1 MFTGHLH
8 SFLFAL
14 QVHSITEKLQSKSL
28 TNAGGADAPTSR
40 PGFLRIDDQFQQ
52 APTRSNYDSHIAN
65 ESDRQELL
73 LREQDEGLDDLSA
86 SLTHVGH
93 VGVSIHEELSL
104 QGQLMEKF
112 SEDTDGTASRLDV
125 VQKKLATVMKMAGWK
140 GQVFMIVFLVVL
152 LVILIF
158 LVFSG

>member
-73 LREQDEGLDDLSA
+73 LRSTFQIY
-86 SLTHVGH
+86 HC
-93 VGVSIHEELSL
+93 
-104 QGQLMEKF
+104 Q
-112 SEDTDGTASRLDV
+112 
-125 VQKKLATVMKMAGWK
+125 
-140 GQVFMIVFLVVL
+140 
-152 LVILIF
+152 
-158 LVFSG
+158 